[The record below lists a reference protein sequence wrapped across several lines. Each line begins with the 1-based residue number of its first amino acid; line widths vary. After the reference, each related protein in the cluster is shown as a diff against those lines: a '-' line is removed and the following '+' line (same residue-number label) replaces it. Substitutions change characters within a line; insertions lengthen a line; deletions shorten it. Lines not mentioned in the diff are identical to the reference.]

1 MQGTNANENENE
13 NVDFTGCSI
22 HTPEFTLSGLN
33 TTGRLVDIIDG
44 DSVSIIL
51 PMFNN
56 FYKYHIRLSG
66 IDTCE
71 MRSKNEKCKNLAIKA
86 RDTLLELVTRSK
98 TRSETRSEIRDI
110 LDRNVVI
117 VFVKCLDFDKYGRL
131 LANVFFDNEN
141 LSEYLLKHKLA
152 YTYTGHTKLT
162 EEEQLEMLS

>member
-1 MQGTNANENENE
+1 MQSTNE

-22 HTPEFTLSGLN
+22 RTPEFTLSGLN

-71 MRSKNEKCKNLAIKA
+71 MRSKNEKCINLAIKA

-98 TRSETRSEIRDI
+98 TRSETHSETRHEIRDI

>member
-22 HTPEFTLSGLN
+22 HTPEFTLSGFN

-98 TRSETRSEIRDI
+98 TRSETRHEIRDI

-117 VFVKCLDFDKYGRL
+117 VFVKCLDFDKNLQESIVLYSFKNADGVHYNSKVNSILFYSQRL
-131 LANVFFDNEN
+131 SRD
-141 LSEYLLKHKLA
+141 
-152 YTYTGHTKLT
+152 
-162 EEEQLEMLS
+162 